1 MTRINLVAI
10 AGLAG
15 TFFGLQPVQ
24 AYQAPWCAV
33 IQLGSGSTIGTASI
47 TRSKTATAEAI
58 FWQAI
63 VASAMRARTM
73 SPTLQ
78 NTRAQRKAAL
88 ARSSSITG
96 HVVNVHYWHKAD
108 MTFCA
113 ANVCF

>member
-15 TFFGLQPVQ
+15 AFFGLQPVQ

-33 IQLGSGSTIGTASI
+33 IQFGPGSNYWDCQYHSL
-47 TRSKTATAEAI
+47 KTATAEAI

-78 NTRAQRKAAL
+78 NTRAQRNAAL
-88 ARSSSITG
+88 ARSSSSTR
-96 HVVNVHYWHKAD
+96 HVINVR
-108 MTFCA
+108 
-113 ANVCF
+113 